1 MQMMNQIFPAAI
13 NKVLLWAVPVSE
25 LFTAGLLCVNRWRN
39 SGLFVSCILLFLF
52 SMYIILVM
60 NHAFERIPCSCGGII
75 SKLTWGQHL
84 VFNLFFLA
92 LALAGFIISKKKGG
106 DMGKE
111 K

>member
-1 MQMMNQIFPAAI
+1 MAKLRAF
-13 NKVLLWAVPVSE
+13 
-25 LFTAGLLCVNRWRN
+25 G
-39 SGLFVSCILLFLF
+39 SCILLFLF
-52 SMYIILVM
+52 SMYIILVI

-92 LALAGFIISKKKGG
+92 LALAGFIISTKKGG